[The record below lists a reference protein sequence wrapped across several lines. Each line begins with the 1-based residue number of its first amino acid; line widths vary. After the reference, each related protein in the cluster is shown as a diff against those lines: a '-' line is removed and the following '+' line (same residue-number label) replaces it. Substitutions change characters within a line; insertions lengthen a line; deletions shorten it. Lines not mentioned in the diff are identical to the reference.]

1 MHECVVGASR
11 AARLAGIGGVV
22 IHSGSP
28 SRPDGWWPAHL
39 WPWARPTHMQVLR
52 SEPFTEAADVWSY
65 GVILWEI
72 LTGQVPWDGL
82 LAAQVSPAAP
92 AGAAV
97 G

>member
-1 MHECVVGASR
+1 
-11 AARLAGIGGVV
+11 
-22 IHSGSP
+22 
-28 SRPDGWWPAHL
+28 
-39 WPWARPTHMQVLR
+39 MQVLR